1 MPLQNRKVKGLRRS
15 IVIFLSVLLFA
26 GCATVPSVTER
37 FPYETLNLH
46 ENAYFALVN
55 MCDKEGVGWD
65 YDPLSQQIILKKD
78 AKEVKLLIGS
88 DVVVSNNIVTH
99 LPGPVEIKDSV
110 VYAPVDVRKY
120 LIEMPVCKFPAKQPG
135 ALYLRSV
142 ESVVLDA
149 GHGGKDPGAIG
160 KQGLKEKGVVLDM
173 AERIKQELERCGMK
187 VYLTRSQ
194 DQFVA
199 LQERPS
205 FSNQK
210 KADLFVSIHA
220 NANRSR
226 WIEGFEVYYL
236 TEAVDD
242 DARALA
248 AAENAPQELS
258 GSSFSNSMLSLKAI
272 VWDMIYTENRK
283 ESVELARYIG
293 GAVSKKM
300 GLKLLGVKGAPFAVL
315 KGTKMPAVLVE
326 IGYISNKE
334 GERKLRDGEY
344 RGRMAEAIAAGIM
357 DFKNYSE
364 GRN

>member
-1 MPLQNRKVKGLRRS
+1 LKRT
-15 IVIFLSVLLFA
+15 IVYFLTILFIA
-26 GCATVPSVTER
+26 GCATVPGAER
-37 FPYETLNLH
+37 FPYDTVNLH
-46 ENAYFALVN
+46 ESAYFALVK
-55 MCDKEGVGWD
+55 MCDKEAVKWD
-65 YDPLSQQIILKKD
+65 YDPLSQQVILKKD

-99 LPGPVEIKDSV
+99 LPGPVEIRDSV
-110 VYAPVDVRKY
+110 IYAPVDVRKY
-120 LIEMPVCKFPAKQPG
+120 LIEPVCKFPVKQAG

-142 ESVVLDA
+142 ETVVLDA
-149 GHGGKDPGAIG
+149 GHGGKDPGAMG

-173 AERIKQELERCGMK
+173 AQRIQQELERCGMK

-194 DQFVA
+194 DQFVV
-199 LQERPS
+199 LQERAP
-205 FSNQK
+205 FANRK

-242 DARALA
+242 SARALA
-248 AAENAPQELS
+248 AAENAPEAMADR
-258 GSSFSNSMLSLKAI
+258 SFSSSMLSLKAI
-272 VWDMIYTENRK
+272 IWDMIYTENRK
-283 ESVELARYIG
+283 ESIELARYIG

-315 KGTKMPAVLVE
+315 KGAKMPAVLVE
-326 IGYISNKE
+326 VGYLSNKE
-334 GERKLRDGEY
+334 GERKLRDAEY
-344 RGRMAEAIAAGIM
+344 RGRMAEAIASGIM

-364 GRN
+364 GSK

>member
-1 MPLQNRKVKGLRRS
+1 MNKNRKDKGLRRS
-15 IVIFLSVLLFA
+15 ILYLLSVLLFA
-26 GCATVPSVTER
+26 GCATVPSTTER
-37 FPYETLNLH
+37 FPYETVTLH

-65 YDPLSQQIILKKD
+65 YDPLSQQVILKKN
-78 AKEVKLLIGS
+78 AKEVRLLIGS
-88 DVVVSNNIVTH
+88 DVAVSNNIITH

-110 VYAPVDVRKY
+110 IYAPVDVRSY
-120 LIEMPVCKFPAKQPG
+120 LIEPVCKFPVKQPG

-142 ESVVLDA
+142 GSVVLDA

-173 AERIKQELERCGMK
+173 AERVKQELERCGMK
-187 VYLTRSQ
+187 VSLTRAQ
-194 DQFVA
+194 DQFVV
-199 LQERPS
+199 LQERPA
-205 FSNQK
+205 FANRN

-248 AAENAPQELS
+248 AAENAPAGVVS
-258 GSSFSNSMLSLKAI
+258 PSFSNSMLSLKAI

-283 ESVELARYIG
+283 ESIELARYIG
-293 GAVSKKM
+293 SAVSKKM

-315 KGTKMPAVLVE
+315 KGAKMPAVLVE

-344 RGRMAEAIAAGIM
+344 RGRMAEAIAAGIV

-364 GRN
+364 GRK

>member
-1 MPLQNRKVKGLRRS
+1 
-15 IVIFLSVLLFA
+15 
-26 GCATVPSVTER
+26 VPSATER
-37 FPYETLNLH
+37 FPYETVNFH
-46 ENAYFALVN
+46 ESAYFVLVN
-55 MCDKEGVGWD
+55 MCDKEGVTWD

-88 DVVVSNNIVTH
+88 DVVVGNNIVTH
-99 LPGPVEIKDSV
+99 LPGPVEIRDSV
-110 VYAPVDVRKY
+110 IYAPVDVRKY
-120 LIEMPVCKFPAKQPG
+120 LIETPVCKFPVKKPG

-142 ESVVLDA
+142 ETVVLDA
-149 GHGGKDPGAIG
+149 GHGGKDPGTIG
-160 KQGLKEKGVVLDM
+160 IQGLKEKGVVLDM
-173 AERIKQELERCGMK
+173 AERIKQELERCGMN

-194 DQFVA
+194 DRFVV

-205 FSNQK
+205 FANRK

-220 NANRSR
+220 NANHSR

-248 AAENAPQELS
+248 AAENAPE
-258 GSSFSNSMLSLKAI
+258 GITNPSFSSSMLSLKAI
-272 VWDMIYTENRK
+272 IWDMIYTENRK
-283 ESVELARYIG
+283 ESIELARYIG

-315 KGTKMPAVLVE
+315 KGAKMPAVLVE

-364 GRN
+364 GRK